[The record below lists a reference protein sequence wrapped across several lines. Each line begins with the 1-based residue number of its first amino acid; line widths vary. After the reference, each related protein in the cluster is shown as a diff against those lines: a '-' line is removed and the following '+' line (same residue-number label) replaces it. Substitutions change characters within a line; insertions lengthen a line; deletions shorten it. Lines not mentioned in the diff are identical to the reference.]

1 VKANDQ
7 RSTVASSKG
16 LTAGNVNSSVDGDR
30 GSRPMLELRNISKR
44 YGGLQALDDVTFWI
58 GHGEIVGLLGDNGA
72 GKSTLV
78 KVMSGVVQP
87 DEGKVFWNGR
97 ATSMKNRTESAD
109 LGIETI
115 FQDSAL
121 VPSMTIARNIF
132 LGRELRGPLGFMR
145 QMEMRRISSEVL
157 SGVVGIEG
165 IDSPD
170 KLVESLSGGQV
181 QAVAIARAVYF
192 KRTLLILDEPT
203 SALAVRATQ
212 ALFEYLRS
220 LREAGLSSVLVTHNL
235 HDAYR
240 ICDRFVVMSHG
251 RVAFEATHD
260 QTSVDELT
268 ERVSRATGE
277 KL

>member
-1 VKANDQ
+1 VPSDD
-7 RSTVASSKG
+7 TLLEV
-16 LTAGNVNSSVDGDR
+16 R
-30 GSRPMLELRNISKR
+30 GASKR
-44 YGGLQALDDVTFWI
+44 YAQLQALDDVTFRV
-58 GHGEIVGLLGDNGA
+58 GRAEIVALLGDNGA

-78 KVMSGVVQP
+78 KVMSGVVSP
-87 DEGKVFWNGR
+87 DDGEVFWEGR
-97 ATSMKNRTESAD
+97 RIELRSRTGSAA

-121 VPSMTIARNIF
+121 VGSMTIARNIF
-132 LGRELRGPLGFMR
+132 LGREPRGRLGFMR
-145 QMEMRRISSEVL
+145 HTEMRRVASEVL
-157 SGVVGIEG
+157 TTIVGIEG

-170 KLVESLSGGQV
+170 KLVESLSGGQL

-192 KRTLLILDEPT
+192 RRKLLILDEPT

-220 LREAGLSSVLVTHNL
+220 LREQGLSSVLVTHNL

-251 RVAFEATHD
+251 RVSYEGTREE
-260 QTSVDELT
+260 TSVDDLT
-268 ERVSRATGE
+268 ERVSRATVDPS
-277 KL
+277 

>member
-1 VKANDQ
+1 MPSETLLEV
-7 RSTVASSKG
+7 
-16 LTAGNVNSSVDGDR
+16 R
-30 GSRPMLELRNISKR
+30 GASKR
-44 YGGLQALDDVTFWI
+44 YAGLQALQDVTFRV
-58 GHGEIVGLLGDNGA
+58 GKAEIVALLGDNGA

-78 KVMSGVVQP
+78 KVMSGVVRL
-87 DEGKVFWNGR
+87 DSGAVYWEGNHVELR
-97 ATSMKNRTESAD
+97 DRTQSAA

-121 VPSMTIARNIF
+121 VGSMTIAHNIF
-132 LGRELRGPLGFMR
+132 LGREPRGPLGFMR
-145 QMEMRRISSEVL
+145 QAEMRRVASEVL
-157 SGVVGIEG
+157 TTIVGIEG

-192 KRTLLILDEPT
+192 KRKLLILDEPT

-220 LREAGLSSVLVTHNL
+220 VREQGLSSVLVTHNL

-251 RVAFEATHD
+251 RVAYVATR
-260 QTSVDELT
+260 QETSVEDLT
-268 ERVSRATGE
+268 ERVSRATV
-277 KL
+277 

>member
-1 VKANDQ
+1 VPG
-7 RSTVASSKG
+7 ASEQTP
-16 LTAGNVNSSVDGDR
+16 LLEVR
-30 GSRPMLELRNISKR
+30 GVSKR
-44 YGGLQALDDVTFWI
+44 YARLRALDDVTFSV
-58 GHGEIVGLLGDNGA
+58 GQAEIVGLLGDNGA

-78 KVMSGVVQP
+78 KVMSGVVAPEQ
-87 DEGKVFWNGR
+87 GQVFWNGEPIAMR
-97 ATSMKNRTESAD
+97 DRTESQA

-115 FQDSAL
+115 FQDAAL
-121 VPSMTIARNIF
+121 VGSMTIARNIF

-145 QMEMRRISSEVL
+145 QTEMRKVASDVL
-157 SGVVGIEG
+157 TGIVGIEG

-170 KLVESLSGGQV
+170 KLVESLSGGQL

-192 KRTLLILDEPT
+192 KRKLLILDEPT

-220 LREAGLSSVLVTHNL
+220 VRDAGLSSVLVTHNL

-251 RVAFEATHD
+251 RVAYEATHAE
-260 QTSVDELT
+260 TSVDDLT
-268 ERVSRATGE
+268 ERVSRATA
-277 KL
+277 